1 MQLIQSAIADGRWQ
15 GLIATDRHDPVV
27 EIWHQGMRL
36 DGVAVEQQ
44 PGTDGQ
50 VLVSFAIPAELLSD
64 GVQTFIVRDG
74 DGTQIGHFSILTGTP
89 LDQDL
94 RAEIDLLRA
103 ELDLLKKAFRRHC
116 ADG

>member
-1 MQLIQSAIADGRWQ
+1 MQLIQSAIAEGRWQ
-15 GLIATDRHDPVV
+15 AVIVSDRADPVV

-36 DGVAVEQQ
+36 QGVQIAPQTGAVDRYQ
-44 PGTDGQ
+44 
-50 VLVSFAIPAELLSD
+50 VSFPIPAELLHD
-64 GVQTFIVRDG
+64 GVQTFVVQSG
-74 DGTQIGHFSILTGTP
+74 DGAQIGRFCILTGTP

-116 ADG
+116 AES